1 MDFGMLVSHCVSEGI
16 FSLLGIQMPKK
27 NINERYKNDPDF
39 REKMKENSRKRY
51 ADMKRALALVKE
63 MEATPP
69 PAPAPAPSS
78 SVVQSIPS

>member
-1 MDFGMLVSHCVSEGI
+1 
-16 FSLLGIQMPKK
+16 MPKK

-63 MEATPP
+63 METTPLV

-78 SVVQSIPS
+78 SVAPSIPS

>member
-1 MDFGMLVSHCVSEGI
+1 
-16 FSLLGIQMPKK
+16 MPKK

-63 MEATPP
+63 METTPP
-69 PAPAPAPSS
+69 VPAPAPAPSS

>member
-1 MDFGMLVSHCVSEGI
+1 
-16 FSLLGIQMPKK
+16 MPKK

-63 MEATPP
+63 METIPP
-69 PAPAPAPSS
+69 PQAPAPSS